1 MLYRTASGLSS
12 LSIENAHIQI
22 DNIFE
27 MYAGFNYV
35 EENSGMLLRAA
46 ATGSFNIGGSS
57 VAATVAG
64 IFSAIGYD
72 VSFGRFVSVQPGA
85 GIPSVPV
92 VITLKVDGGG
102 VVYILVHE

>member
-27 MYAGFNYV
+27 MYAGLNFV

-64 IFSAIGYD
+64 KFSAIGND
-72 VSFGRFVSVQPGA
+72 VDRKSTRLNSSHVAISYAVFC
-85 GIPSVPV
+85 
-92 VITLKVDGGG
+92 LKKKK
-102 VVYILVHE
+102 